1 MNYNLKKTYKQIFDL
16 LNIVRLLKK
25 SSILVVGDVMIDK
38 FIFGTTTKI
47 SQEAPVPIV
56 EIKKETEA
64 LGGAAN
70 VLNNIVSFGAK
81 AFIVGVIG
89 NDAAGTSIIRKLS
102 KKEKSYNCLIKTYD
116 RPTTVKSR
124 IIASGQQI
132 VRIDRENRGFF
143 GKRIEKK
150 IIYNI
155 KKNIHNVDAIVISD
169 YGKGVISD
177 LVIKNISF
185 LSKKYKI
192 PVLVDPKFDNF
203 KKYKNVNVITPNE
216 KEAIDYMNMKNIKT
230 DNDIVLLGNKIIDL
244 LCVSCVVITRGE
256 KGIVVVQ
263 QNNNVINIP
272 SRSKEV
278 YDVTGAGDTIISV
291 MSLVL
296 SVKFDLLSAAEIA
309 NFAAGIVVGKVGTA
323 TTNSNE
329 LIGTIKDFYKNEINS
344 NNTI

>member
-1 MNYNLKKTYKQIFDL
+1 MNYNLKKTYKQVLDL
-16 LNIVRLLKK
+16 LNIIHLLKK
-25 SSILVVGDVMIDK
+25 SSILVVGDVMVDK
-38 FIFGTTTKI
+38 FIFGITTKI

-56 EIKKETEA
+56 EIKKEREV

-70 VLNNIVSFGAK
+70 VLNNIISFGAK

-89 NDAAGTSIIRKLS
+89 NDVDGETIVKKIS
-102 KKEKSYNCLIKTYD
+102 KKNSYNCLVKTYD

-132 VRIDRENRGFF
+132 VRIDKEKKGFF
-143 GKRIEKK
+143 GEHIEKK

-155 KKNIHNVDAIVISD
+155 KKNIHNVDAVVISD

-203 KKYKNVNVITPNE
+203 KKYKNFSVITPNE

-230 DNDIVLLGNKIIDL
+230 DSDIALLGNKIIDL
-244 LCVSCVVITRGE
+244 LCVNCVVITRGE
-256 KGIVVVQ
+256 KGIVVIQ
-263 QNNNVINIP
+263 QNNNTVNIP

-296 SVKFDLLSAAEIA
+296 SVKFDLLIASEIA

-323 TTNSNE
+323 TTNSSE
-329 LIGTIKDFYKNEINS
+329 LIATIKDFYKNEINS